1 MSNPKELLIST
12 IKEWIDVNNEL
23 VKIQKVV
30 KEHREKKFLFFYDLY
45 SFINYIIH

>member
-23 VKIQKVV
+23 VKIQKIV
-30 KEHREKKFLFFYDLY
+30 KEHREKKKAFDRC
-45 SFINYIIH
+45 IGRNYEK